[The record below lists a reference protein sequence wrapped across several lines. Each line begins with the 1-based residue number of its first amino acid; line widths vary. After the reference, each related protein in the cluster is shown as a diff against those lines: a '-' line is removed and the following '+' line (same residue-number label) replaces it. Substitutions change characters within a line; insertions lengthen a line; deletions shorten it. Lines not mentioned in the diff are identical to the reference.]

1 MVNNMSKYEN
11 DLTENNLLN
20 AEADA
25 FYCFGYFLST
35 MK

>member
-1 MVNNMSKYEN
+1 MSKHEE
-11 DLTENNLLN
+11 DLIEDKLLN

>member
-1 MVNNMSKYEN
+1 MSKYEKEI
-11 DLTENNLLN
+11 TEEKLLN